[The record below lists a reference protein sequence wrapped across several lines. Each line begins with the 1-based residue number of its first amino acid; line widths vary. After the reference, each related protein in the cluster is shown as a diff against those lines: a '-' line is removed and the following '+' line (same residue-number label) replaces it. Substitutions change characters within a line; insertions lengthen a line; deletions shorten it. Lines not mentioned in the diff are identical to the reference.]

1 MFIKACL
8 DGLIDEVDNKSG
20 KCTSNQ
26 EKDFERGTIG
36 KVAKASNKLK
46 PPNTD
51 FEAENSNLQL
61 IKMAVNI
68 WNRYY
73 LRYFINNAD
82 FNYF

>member
-8 DGLIDEVDNKSG
+8 DGLVDEVDNDSR
-20 KCTSNQ
+20 KCTSKH
-26 EKDFERGTIG
+26 EKDFQSGTIG

-46 PPNTD
+46 TPNAD
-51 FEAENSNLQL
+51 FETENSNLHL

-73 LRYFINNAD
+73 LGYFHN
-82 FNYF
+82 